1 MTETETDG
9 PVLTMSY
16 EISVERGIMEKKK
29 MPASF
34 VLGAVA
40 LLFMAV
46 GYQTAL
52 FLHSAAV
59 QKIAANRDRPDT
71 VYVYCSPDETGI
83 EDCESKRSGN
93 SYSSGMDGRRVTRDG
108 DGRGV
113 RRMERKEASHS
124 AEVRQMRERLPV
136 KNVESFVFNP
146 NTVSVEDLCRLGF
159 SVKQARSID
168 NYRKKGGHFSRKEDF
183 AKSYVVADSV
193 YMRLEKYIDIPLVE
207 LNTADSTQLVSLPG
221 IGGWYASKILEHRR
235 VLRGFSCKEQLM
247 DIYRFD
253 EDKFNGLSDLVI
265 VDKEYIMPYPLW
277 TLPLDSIAVHPYISY
292 AEAKSLVFFRENNPK
307 EKWTMDNILKAGI
320 LSDEHARKLSR
331 CVIANPE

>member
-1 MTETETDG
+1 
-9 PVLTMSY
+9 
-16 EISVERGIMEKKK
+16 MEKKK
-29 MPASF
+29 MSASY

-59 QKIAANRDRPDT
+59 EKVAANRDRPDT
-71 VYVYCSPDETGI
+71 VYVYCDTGETESG
-83 EDCESKRSGN
+83 DCEGNRSVGR
-93 SYSSGMDGRRVTRDG
+93 YPSSMGVST
-108 DGRGV
+108 V
-113 RRMERKEASHS
+113 RRNGGGKSGGWTERKNASHS
-124 AEVRQMRERLPV
+124 EEVRQMREKRPV

-159 SVKQARSID
+159 SIKQAQSID
-168 NYRKKGGHFSRKEDF
+168 NYRKKGGHFNRKEDF
-183 AKSYVVADSV
+183 AKSYAVADSV
-193 YMRLEKYIDIPLVE
+193 YVRLEKYIDIPLVE
-207 LNTADSTQLVSLPG
+207 LNTADSLQLVSLPG

-253 EDKFNGLSDLVI
+253 EDKFNRLCDLVI
-265 VDKEYIMPYPLW
+265 VSKENIMPYPLW
-277 TLPLDSIAVHPYISY
+277 TFPLDSMAVHPYISY
-292 AEAKSLVFFRENNPK
+292 AEAKSIVFFRENNPK

-320 LSDEHARKLSR
+320 LCEEHARKLSR
-331 CVIANPE
+331 CVIANPEQSQ

>member
-1 MTETETDG
+1 
-9 PVLTMSY
+9 
-16 EISVERGIMEKKK
+16 MEKKK
-29 MPASF
+29 MSASY

-59 QKIAANRDRPDT
+59 EKVAANRDRPDT
-71 VYVYCSPDETGI
+71 VYVYCDTG
-83 EDCESKRSGN
+83 ERESGDCEGNRSE
-93 SYSSGMDGRRVTRDG
+93 SRYPSGMGVGT
-108 DGRGV
+108 V
-113 RRMERKEASHS
+113 RRNGGGKSGGWTERKNASHS
-124 AEVRQMRERLPV
+124 EEVRQMREKLPV

-159 SVKQARSID
+159 SIKQAQSID
-168 NYRKKGGHFSRKEDF
+168 NYRKKGGHFNRKEDF
-183 AKSYVVADSV
+183 AKSYAVADSV

-207 LNTADSTQLVSLPG
+207 LNTADSLQLVSLPG

-253 EDKFNGLSDLVI
+253 EDKFNRLCDLVI
-265 VDKEYIMPYPLW
+265 VSKENIMPYPLW
-277 TLPLDSIAVHPYISY
+277 TFPLDSMAVHPYISY
-292 AEAKSLVFFRENNPK
+292 AEAKSIVFFRENNPK

-320 LSDEHARKLSR
+320 LCEEHARKLSR
-331 CVIANPE
+331 CVIANPEQSQ